1 MRVLVNKD
9 IFDGLPPI
17 AELAHMNLT
26 KSESEELASTIEVS
40 SSRKDDFTKAIFD
53 DAWEK
58 YHNCSRDPVEVLTGI
73 CADFNSTKESIIL
86 PGVILEFDK
95 YDLWRNVIGTDR
107 ILVKLYTSKN
117 QTGFPDLLIEINPFE
132 LYEELPMKN
141 SVEEHSSNIWL
152 VCMVKNG
159 TFYTKCRENAVRF
172 IRMNQN

>member
-9 IFDGLPPI
+9 VFDGLPPI
-17 AELAHMNLT
+17 AELAHINLT
-26 KSESEELASTIEVS
+26 MAESEELLNTIEVS
-40 SSRKDDFTKAIFD
+40 SPRKDDFTKKVYI
-53 DAWEK
+53 DAWMK
-58 YHNCSRDPVEVLTGI
+58 YHACAREPIEISTGVS
-73 CADFNSTKESIIL
+73 ADFSMNENSIIL

-95 YDLWRNVIGTDR
+95 YDLWRSVLSTDR

-117 QTGFPDLLIEINPFE
+117 PTGIPDLMIVINPFE

-141 SVEEHSSNIWL
+141 SVEEHTNNIWL

-172 IRMNQN
+172 VRMNPY